1 MKNAQQLRKNAC
13 FVLKKYAISKIFW
26 GLSTVGHEKYHQK
39 LHHQGI
45 QSSAPFFQRGGQE
58 ESMAWH
64 VRTSWQLA
72 PPHDHAAVCCQCL
85 FQSQVDCFL
94 HLSPFI
100 FCLFQ
105 IKIRKNL
112 VAIIIRYQFQH
123 LDNCSEC
130 QHVSLGQRQG
140 LDLTITSYF
149 VRTGIL
155 LL

>member
-58 ESMAWH
+58 ESMAWY
-64 VRTSWQLA
+64 VRKSWQLA
-72 PPHDHAAVCCQCL
+72 PPDDHAAVCCQCL

-105 IKIRKNL
+105 IKIKSGSKHHPIPIPAFGQLFR
-112 VAIIIRYQFQH
+112 
-123 LDNCSEC
+123 
-130 QHVSLGQRQG
+130 VSVCFPWSKTR
-140 LDLTITSYF
+140 S
-149 VRTGIL
+149 
-155 LL
+155 